1 VTRSYP
7 MRAVFHG
14 QSGRFACRRFACRLL
29 AAACATALSGCALDG
44 APQYEIFGAFFPGWM
59 LLALI
64 GIAAAIAARVVF
76 VRTGVAEV
84 VPQQL
89 LVCCSVGVIVALLTW
104 LLWFRA

>member
-1 VTRSYP
+1 MTR
-7 MRAVFHG
+7 
-14 QSGRFACRRFACRLL
+14 QSGRFAATRFA
-29 AAACATALSGCALDG
+29 AVCATALSGCAFGG
-44 APQYEIFGAFFPGWM
+44 APQYEIFGAFFPDWM
-59 LLALI
+59 MLALI

-84 VPQQL
+84 IPQQL